1 MYRPEEIKLL
11 YTIKDLL
18 YARRFTIEGAKKSL
32 SVEKKTPSG
41 QMEMGFREAEKKVV
55 IDEIKEE
62 LKRIAALLREP
73 PPKRRVLK
81 A

>member
-1 MYRPEEIKLL
+1 MYRPGEIKLL

-18 YARRFTIEGAKKSL
+18 YTRRFTIEGAKKSL
-32 SVEKKTPSG
+32 NVEKKTPSG
-41 QMEMGFREAEKKVV
+41 QMEMGFREADRRVV
-55 IDEIKEE
+55 LQEVRSE
-62 LKRIAALLREP
+62 LERIAALLREP